1 MSLLA
6 RSLDTLD
13 NAQGVISIS
22 DYSGG
27 VNTTES
33 NELLKDNEA
42 IIRKNW
48 GNDNVGSIKKVTGH
62 TKKNATLLGAKPV
75 RGLFRVY
82 QSNGTKHLLAICNG
96 ASFYSTDGGTTFAA
110 VTSGTGLT
118 ETVFNSGVNYNNL
131 FFFTNATD
139 NLKLYTPGTTTM
151 STPSGVPTDPC
162 RILLKRS
169 DRRLL
174 ALVNSVNGSTLYF
187 SKVDPTGAA
196 ADDWSAA
203 NDAGSIAIDGALSEP
218 LTGGMTFGAVDI
230 ILKSYAAF
238 RVWGYPTPQAQRMP
252 GSPGCAAP
260 QSVAQGDGLGFHL
273 GHDGVWMFDG
283 NKFIKISF
291 PIEDIIDNINPSYI
305 QNAFGV
311 YREGLYWL
319 FYTPSGAT
327 TNTKCIIYDVTFSN
341 PYTGKNVWFERE
353 ALSMNCPV
361 VFNGEGD
368 DNELYAGASGSTGFV
383 YRLDFS
389 SAGADVTSDIEAIY
403 QTKYFNGGKP
413 TDPISHIVKR
423 FSKIHIT
430 YFQPTATT
438 NVRWY
443 TNRGL
448 TSGSFNLPATQTGV
462 VLGVFI
468 LGTDSLAEN
477 VERTHTERLPDT
489 AIGKDI
495 SLKFTNEGQGSPS
508 IIRNCSIEFETLYS
522 E

>member
-1 MSLLA
+1 MPSLA
-6 RSLDTLD
+6 KQLDTLD
-13 NAQGVISIS
+13 NATGSIFIKRF
-22 DYSGG
+22 DGG
-27 VNTTES
+27 LNTQES
-33 NELLKDNEA
+33 NENLGDNEA

-48 GNDNVGSIKKVTGH
+48 ASDNAGSIKKVNGY
-62 TKKNATLLGAKPV
+62 TKKNSSAIASKPI

-96 ASFYSTDGGTTFAA
+96 ASFYSTDGGTTFTA
-110 VTSGTGLT
+110 VTTGTGLT

-151 STPSGVPTDPC
+151 STPAGVPTDPC

-169 DRRLL
+169 DRTLL

-230 ILKSYAAF
+230 IFKSYAAF
-238 RVWGYPTPQAQRMP
+238 RVWGYPTPQAIRMP
-252 GSPGCAAP
+252 GSPGCTAP

-273 GHDGVWMFDG
+273 AHDGVWMFDG
-283 NKFIKISF
+283 NKFIKISL
-291 PIEDIIDNINPSYI
+291 PIETIIDGINPSYI

-319 FYTPSGAT
+319 FYTPSGLT
-327 TNTKCIIYDVTFSN
+327 TNTKCLIYDVTFSN
-341 PYTGKNVWFERE
+341 PYIGKNLWYERD
-353 ALSMNCPV
+353 ALAMISPCLL
-361 VFNGEGD
+361 NGEGD
-368 DNELYAGASGSTGFV
+368 DNELFAGASADTGFV

-403 QTKYFNGGKP
+403 QTKYFNGGKDL
-413 TDPISHIVKR
+413 DPISHVVKK
-423 FSKIHIT
+423 FTKIHIT
-430 YFQPTATT
+430 YFLASGTI

-443 TNRGL
+443 TDRGL
-448 TSGSFNLPATQTGV
+448 TSGSFNLSITQSGV
-462 VLGVFI
+462 VLGVFV
-468 LGTDSLAEN
+468 LGTDTLASDTEK
-477 VERTHTERLPDT
+477 THTERLPDT
-489 AIGKDI
+489 AIGRDI
-495 SLKFTNEGQGSPS
+495 SLKFTHDGQGAPP
-508 IIRNCSIEFETLYS
+508 IIRNVEIEYDTLYS
-522 E
+522 N